1 MGRRTGCPAEERAL
15 AQALLKDRSLSV
27 IAIARR
33 LGVSR
38 QTVQRWN
45 ARSDIRPLRPLR
57 PQRRT
62 LEAWPQG
69 RREAAARILSVA
81 EIDPGDLAEAA
92 GFSRGTG
99 ALLLATFGP
108 LGRMAEP
115 GGRGGAADPLR
126 LRTRLR
132 VHVGRQ
138 IAALDAALSGKPGAG
153 FDSAKVL
160 RDLGGLK
167 RLLDDLG
174 SDGGEGEGGARDEPA
189 RYPPDPAEL
198 DLGSLRAEIARRFDR
213 FVAGGAA
220 D

>member
-1 MGRRTGCPAEERAL
+1 MGRRTGRPAEERAL

-45 ARSDIRPLRPLR
+45 ARSDIRPLRP
-57 PQRRT
+57 QRRT

-99 ALLLATFGP
+99 SLLLAAFGP

-132 VHVGRQ
+132 AHVGRQ

-174 SDGGEGEGGARDEPA
+174 SDGGEGEGGSRDEPA
-189 RYPPDPAEL
+189 RCPLDAAEL
-198 DLGSLRAEIARRFDR
+198 DLDGLRAEIARRFDR

>member
-1 MGRRTGCPAEERAL
+1 MGRRTGRPAEERAL

-45 ARSDIRPLRPLR
+45 ARSDIRPLR

-115 GGRGGAADPLR
+115 GGWGGAADPLR
-126 LRTRLR
+126 LRARLR

-174 SDGGEGEGGARDEPA
+174 SDGSEGEGGSRDVPA
-189 RYPPDPAEL
+189 RYPPGPAEL
-198 DLGSLRAEIARRFDR
+198 DLDGLRAEIARRFDR